1 MHMEFDELWMD
12 ALDMR
17 VSEQIVNYLKD
28 YHQEYRD
35 TSRRQWELLE
45 KYPVLDEVLDGD
57 ETVTLNADEHRAF
70 KEYLANRDDMER
82 LEREYYY
89 YYGQSHVFSYG
100 RMLKSLNR
108 EISPDGA
115 VARKKRLM
123 DMLIEARTSDAELEY
138 LKTDEQ
144 YKQRRKTALEQE
156 ELLKALNPSKEIM
169 DQVDQL
175 TSSINDYWSR
185 YSDLIYQY
193 ALQDILAFLI
203 ER

>member
-57 ETVTLNADEHRAF
+57 ETVTLNTDEHRAF

-100 RMLKSLNR
+100 HMLKSLNR

-144 YKQRRKTALEQE
+144 YKQRRKAALEQE